1 MKRLAIIAS
10 GELGMQVAH
19 WAAMDG
25 GYIIAGFFDDVE
37 LAGTDKNGYKI
48 LGGTDDI
55 DQSFGRGD
63 FDCLMIGIGYKHLDR
78 RRELFSRFKGRIPF
92 ANIIHS
98 TCYIDATAQLGEGI
112 LIYPGCIIDKKV
124 FISDNVLLN
133 IGVTICHDSYI
144 GAHSFLSP
152 GVTIAGFVR
161 IGECANLG
169 IRTTI
174 IDNLNICDNV
184 QTGGGALIVS
194 NLEQPGL
201 YIGSPVK
208 LYKK

>member
-10 GELGMQVAH
+10 GELGMQIAH
-19 WAAMDG
+19 WATIEGA
-25 GYIIAGFFDDVE
+25 YEVAGFFDDVE
-37 LAGTDKNGYKI
+37 PAGTEKCGYKI
-48 LGGTDDI
+48 LGTSEDI
-55 DQSFGRGD
+55 DHIFNQGL
-63 FDCLMIGIGYKHLDR
+63 FDCLMIGIGYKHLAR
-78 RRELFSRFKGRIPF
+78 RKELFERFKGRIPF

-98 TCYIDATAQLGEGI
+98 TCYVDATAQLGQGI
-112 LIYPGCIIDKKV
+112 LMYPGCIIDKKV

-133 IGVTICHDSYI
+133 IGATVCHDSHI

-152 GVTIAGFVR
+152 GVSIAGFVH

-169 IRTTI
+169 IRTTV

-184 QTGGGALIVS
+184 QTGGSALIVAHI
-194 NLEQPGL
+194 EQPGL
-201 YIGSPVK
+201 YIGSPAK

>member
-19 WAAMDG
+19 WASAERA
-25 GYIIAGFFDDVE
+25 YEVVGFFDDVE
-37 LAGTDKNGYKI
+37 PLGTPKNGYKI
-48 LGGTDDI
+48 LGTSDDI
-55 DQSFGRGD
+55 DHLFRQGA
-63 FDCLMIGIGYKHLDR
+63 FDCLMIGIGYKHLAR
-78 RRELFSRFKGRIPF
+78 RKELFEKYKGRIPF

-98 TCYIDATAQLGEGI
+98 TCYVDPTAQLGEGI
-112 LIYPGCIIDKKV
+112 LMYPGCIIDKKV

-133 IGVTICHDSYI
+133 IGVTVCHDSHI

-152 GVTIAGFVR
+152 DVSIAGFVH

-169 IRTTI
+169 IRTTV

-184 QTGGGALIVS
+184 QTGGGALVVAHI
-194 NLEQPGL
+194 EQPGL

>member
-19 WAAMDG
+19 WATVEG
-25 GYIIAGFFDDVE
+25 SYEIAGFFDDTE
-37 LAGTDKNGYKI
+37 PAGTEKNGYRI
-48 LGGTDDI
+48 LGSSDNI
-55 DQSFGRGD
+55 DAQYTQGG
-63 FDCLMIGIGYKHLDR
+63 FDCLMLGIGYRYLQR
-78 RRELFSRFKGRIPF
+78 RKELFERYKGRIPF

-98 TCYIDATAQLGEGI
+98 SSYVDPTAQLGEGI

-133 IGVTICHDSYI
+133 IGVTICHDSRM
-144 GAHSFLSP
+144 GAHSFISP
-152 GVTIAGFVR
+152 CVSIAGFVS

-169 IRTTI
+169 IRTTV
-174 IDNLNICDNV
+174 IDNLSICDNV
-184 QTGGGALIVS
+184 QTGGGALVVAPI
-194 NLEQPGL
+194 EAPGL
-201 YIGSPVK
+201 YIGSPAK